1 MSLDEN
7 PGHKA
12 HHGGGILLMVAGL
25 SVAALTGALMKT
37 LTTEMSP
44 FLIAWFR
51 FAGCFLVMLPFA
63 LARVGL
69 KTFKPPRIGV
79 QVIRGLLLA
88 IGNILFMLGVA
99 NLNYADA
106 ISILYVYPFLMTLLA
121 PAVLGERVGL
131 IGWLGV
137 FGGFF
142 GVLVVIRPDFSGAD
156 AYALFVLCTGLM
168 VALQML
174 LNRKLGFLSDPSVI
188 AIWGV
193 LIAALILTPTL
204 PFFWTPISAGQLGV
218 LALTAILS
226 AVSQT
231 MIILA
236 LARAP
241 ASELAPFTYSEIVA
255 AVLIGL
261 VMFGTLPD
269 SLSWIGIGLIILSG
283 LAVAHAKGRMTLR
296 RNPKI

>member
-88 IGNILFMLGVA
+88 I
-99 NLNYADA
+99 
-106 ISILYVYPFLMTLLA
+106 A
-121 PAVLGERVGL
+121 PAADGDQQQHETEHPGPHRRRV
-131 IGWLGV
+131 
-137 FGGFF
+137 
-142 GVLVVIRPDFSGAD
+142 
-156 AYALFVLCTGLM
+156 
-168 VALQML
+168 
-174 LNRKLGFLSDPSVI
+174 
-188 AIWGV
+188 
-193 LIAALILTPTL
+193 
-204 PFFWTPISAGQLGV
+204 
-218 LALTAILS
+218 
-226 AVSQT
+226 
-231 MIILA
+231 
-236 LARAP
+236 
-241 ASELAPFTYSEIVA
+241 
-255 AVLIGL
+255 
-261 VMFGTLPD
+261 
-269 SLSWIGIGLIILSG
+269 
-283 LAVAHAKGRMTLR
+283 
-296 RNPKI
+296 